1 MDKKQLFEL
10 LYNHELKEL
19 AQELELEG
27 VSTASSRKRDT
38 TLLMKALT
46 IKQMEDRLPG
56 ILKKRSMRKTQTVRP
71 DYLLSLLHNYEL
83 EVLAKKNKLM
93 GSKTLVN
100 AQREEIIRKLGHHLT
115 VPAMKKEV
123 ESTLRT
129 RGRSTPFPS
138 KNVIKVQRGLN
149 RLLDVIPR
157 DLGSYVLEKLIIDEL
172 PKSINERGQTL
183 ELDSNL
189 LRRECEDEPFVV
201 EYGGNC
207 YTPSFR
213 YGSALAV
220 DIRLF
225 SGMEPQNLL
234 PFFMGLGKVYRKNF
248 KEVLLLVYPPD
259 SLELGAVE
267 LEGLNS
273 ENIYIVN

>member
-19 AQELELEG
+19 GQELEIEG
-27 VSTASSRKRDT
+27 ISTASSRQQDT
-38 TLLMKALT
+38 RLLMTALT
-46 IKQMEDRLPG
+46 IKQMEESLPG
-56 ILKKRSMRKTQTVRP
+56 ILKKRSMKKTQSVSP
-71 DYLLSLLHNYEL
+71 VYLLTLLHNYEL
-83 EVLAKKNKLM
+83 ETLAKKNKVM
-93 GSKTLVN
+93 GPGPLVSKDRDEV
-100 AQREEIIRKLGHHLT
+100 IRKLGQLLT
-115 VPAMKKEV
+115 VPALKKEV

-138 KNVIKVQRGLN
+138 KNVIKVQKGLH
-149 RLLDVIPR
+149 RLLKDVPR
-157 DLGSYVLEKLIIDEL
+157 DLGSYVLEKLVIDEL

-183 ELDSNL
+183 ELDSKL
-189 LRRECEDEPFVV
+189 LRKECEDEPFFV
-201 EYGGNC
+201 EYAGQC
-207 YTPSFR
+207 YSPSFR

-225 SGMEPQNLL
+225 SGMEVQNLL
-234 PFFMGLGKVYRKNF
+234 PFFMGLAKVYRKSF
-248 KEVLLLVYPPD
+248 KEVLLLIYPPD
-259 SLELGAVE
+259 SLQLGAVE